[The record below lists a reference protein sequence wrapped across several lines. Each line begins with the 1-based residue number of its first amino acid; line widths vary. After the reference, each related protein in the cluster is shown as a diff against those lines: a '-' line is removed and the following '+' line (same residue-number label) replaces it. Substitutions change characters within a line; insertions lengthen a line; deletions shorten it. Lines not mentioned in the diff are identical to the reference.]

1 MGLVVVEAMLQDLD
15 MLDNQASSSFV
26 IQHKKEK
33 KK

>member
-26 IQHKKEK
+26 IQYNRRKKL
-33 KK
+33 